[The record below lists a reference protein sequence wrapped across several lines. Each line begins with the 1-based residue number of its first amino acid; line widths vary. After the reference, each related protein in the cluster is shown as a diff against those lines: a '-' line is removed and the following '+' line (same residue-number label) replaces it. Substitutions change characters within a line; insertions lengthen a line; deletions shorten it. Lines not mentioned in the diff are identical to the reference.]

1 MSCRSTIL
9 IDKVSVLTLQMYF
22 FARIKPLT
30 IAFLIQRL
38 TSHAL
43 SAISLND
50 VVDDILSDTI
60 LSGLI

>member
-9 IDKVSVLTLQMYF
+9 IDKVSVLTLQMSF